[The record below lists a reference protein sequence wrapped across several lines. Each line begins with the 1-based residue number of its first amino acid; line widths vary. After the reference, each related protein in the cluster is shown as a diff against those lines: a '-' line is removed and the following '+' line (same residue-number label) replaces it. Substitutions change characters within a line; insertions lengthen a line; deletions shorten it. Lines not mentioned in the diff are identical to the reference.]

1 METYTFGDIV
11 YLRTDPDQ
19 FPRIVTGIMVKEN
32 YVAYELSF
40 VDVKS
45 WHNTV
50 EISSERD
57 IVKATSN

>member
-11 YLRTDPDQ
+11 YPRTDPDQ
-19 FPRIVTGIMVKEN
+19 HPRIVTGLLIREN
-32 YVAYELSF
+32 YIEYELSF
-40 VDVKS
+40 VDVRS

-50 EISSERD
+50 EISRERD